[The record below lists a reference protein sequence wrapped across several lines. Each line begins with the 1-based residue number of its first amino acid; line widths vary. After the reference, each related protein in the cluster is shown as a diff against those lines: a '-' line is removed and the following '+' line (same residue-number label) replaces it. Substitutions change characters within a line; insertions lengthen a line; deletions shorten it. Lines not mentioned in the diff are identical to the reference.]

1 MSDQPQNATL
11 SPRNSTLVRDDKSSR
26 RLSSSSEPLR
36 LTLMPFQDVKSV
48 KINFFYLRGKTP
60 LFFLRNIIDS
70 LELKVDIDELL
81 KKLEETQKVLVQRKF
96 IVEDPPSEEDSGW
109 FVTVDGFLKV
119 IYLFANAEKQIFF
132 TIRLQKFF
140 LETYQ
145 SENDAFDLTLADTTD
160 IIDVDE
166 ELIQLFKEG
175 VEVKDRKYH
184 LKIYPQCFVGSE
196 AVDWLVNNGFA
207 INRKEAEYIGNKIME
222 KGVFSHVVNEHKFRD
237 KYYFYRFNDEVADD
251 KSTVYYRYRVVL
263 LGDEGSGKSTL
274 FAGIQQQKTV
284 SNTLRSRK
292 NKRRSLGRSG
302 QSSESSSN
310 SGTLMGPFVKIARWT
325 NHFIESAADFD
336 PRAFK
341 EAVEQMIEDDRIT
354 IDKLRPPVSLTTDE
368 TKKHRA
374 NELSRAVGSR
384 MDELVHETVKS
395 SYKSLP
401 SLEVINEEPRL
412 PRSLSPRQQSQTQ
425 SQSLPPSPSPSTLS
439 SASSRVNVSLP
450 PSKKIRFT
458 IWDFAEPP
466 SSSPPLRLPLYYTT
480 HRFFLEELKTL
491 YVIVFNMMTFHTWQ
505 LDYWIGSV
513 MEMAPHSLVLLVGTH
528 QDLINSNKLGQ
539 IQGFIT
545 TRYKAKFPFIIGF
558 LPVSCKSSKCL
569 NKLKE
574 LVTLCASRA
583 LAWRLKQ
590 ERDHTPHERLMRL
603 EDYLDTFSAQLKSD
617 LLPFSEFTQVAEKF
631 DIRGSEAV
639 WETLRYFNGVGAAFA
654 LSPLPDSVS
663 QPLQRRSSN
672 PVFDRKAALRVANS
686 VTTAT
691 PNDTASKE
699 LSTNAPPEWSSEAG
713 SKELN
718 NLIVLN
724 PNWFFRLLAAI
735 RLVGDAA
742 QKTAILTAKQISLA
756 WKQNDIPT
764 ALHEELLKILC
775 EHYKLL
781 YDIDDVIA
789 RHSDSLIE
797 SHKTKLEHRP
807 TTPPLKR
814 KKAPEHKTQGV
825 RINMEH
831 RMWIPS
837 LLPKSPPPNLTSN
850 DLAAVYRVYT
860 FDLFPAHLM
869 ETVTVRFVALHFLTD
884 QQNVQRQRQQQQHLS
899 AVPDDVANS
908 SLRRKSSLFK
918 PSIELWHG
926 GVKVEGDKFGVV
938 VMCMQRPFQTSLLV
952 KVYGLRHIINVLR
965 HTVEVVND
973 IIKEEFSSYPV
984 KVLIPCICRAC
995 REMHMNAKDNNPD
1008 VVCDAGVFSLEECEN
1023 AVARGELS
1031 MRCPLSDEFVRI
1043 DSICPDVTMTDL
1055 SNYFINYSALEKLEE
1070 IGSGAFGKVF
1080 RGKYEG
1086 EEVAIKELIVNGS
1099 DAVETFRDFRREVW
1113 LHSVLRHDNI
1123 VPLRGYAIT
1132 SEETNKDVKDAV
1144 SSSPISSSSS
1154 ASSSASSFTP
1164 DSERCV
1170 FAMVMEYLP
1179 YGDLYHLLQKSTV
1192 PLPWELRIRIA
1203 LDIAQGMLFLHSSHP
1218 PVLHHDLKSLNVLI
1232 KDLNPSAE
1240 VVAKIGDF
1248 GESRTAFSLSRRGNV
1263 INPVWL
1269 APEVMEGTQ
1278 YTTKSDVYSFGIILW
1293 EICSREK
1300 PYEEYTVSKSQFLSD
1315 LEDAIL
1321 KGLRP
1326 SITNKI
1332 SDKVLRASTENV
1344 CPPEYAKLAQQCWDA
1359 NPSNRPTFDNIV
1371 VQLKEIQSLLK

>member
-1 MSDQPQNATL
+1 
-11 SPRNSTLVRDDKSSR
+11 
-26 RLSSSSEPLR
+26 
-36 LTLMPFQDVKSV
+36 
-48 KINFFYLRGKTP
+48 
-60 LFFLRNIIDS
+60 
-70 LELKVDIDELL
+70 
-81 KKLEETQKVLVQRKF
+81 
-96 IVEDPPSEEDSGW
+96 
-109 FVTVDGFLKV
+109 
-119 IYLFANAEKQIFF
+119 
-132 TIRLQKFF
+132 
-140 LETYQ
+140 
-145 SENDAFDLTLADTTD
+145 
-160 IIDVDE
+160 
-166 ELIQLFKEG
+166 
-175 VEVKDRKYH
+175 
-184 LKIYPQCFVGSE
+184 
-196 AVDWLVNNGFA
+196 
-207 INRKEAEYIGNKIME
+207 
-222 KGVFSHVVNEHKFRD
+222 
-237 KYYFYRFNDEVADD
+237 
-251 KSTVYYRYRVVL
+251 
-263 LGDEGSGKSTL
+263 
-274 FAGIQQQKTV
+274 
-284 SNTLRSRK
+284 
-292 NKRRSLGRSG
+292 
-302 QSSESSSN
+302 
-310 SGTLMGPFVKIARWT
+310 
-325 NHFIESAADFD
+325 
-336 PRAFK
+336 
-341 EAVEQMIEDDRIT
+341 
-354 IDKLRPPVSLTTDE
+354 
-368 TKKHRA
+368 
-374 NELSRAVGSR
+374 
-384 MDELVHETVKS
+384 
-395 SYKSLP
+395 
-401 SLEVINEEPRL
+401 
-412 PRSLSPRQQSQTQ
+412 
-425 SQSLPPSPSPSTLS
+425 
-439 SASSRVNVSLP
+439 
-450 PSKKIRFT
+450 
-458 IWDFAEPP
+458 
-466 SSSPPLRLPLYYTT
+466 
-480 HRFFLEELKTL
+480 
-491 YVIVFNMMTFHTWQ
+491 
-505 LDYWIGSV
+505 
-513 MEMAPHSLVLLVGTH
+513 
-528 QDLINSNKLGQ
+528 
-539 IQGFIT
+539 
-545 TRYKAKFPFIIGF
+545 
-558 LPVSCKSSKCL
+558 
-569 NKLKE
+569 
-574 LVTLCASRA
+574 
-583 LAWRLKQ
+583 
-590 ERDHTPHERLMRL
+590 
-603 EDYLDTFSAQLKSD
+603 
-617 LLPFSEFTQVAEKF
+617 
-631 DIRGSEAV
+631 
-639 WETLRYFNGVGAAFA
+639 
-654 LSPLPDSVS
+654 
-663 QPLQRRSSN
+663 
-672 PVFDRKAALRVANS
+672 
-686 VTTAT
+686 
-691 PNDTASKE
+691 
-699 LSTNAPPEWSSEAG
+699 
-713 SKELN
+713 
-718 NLIVLN
+718 
-724 PNWFFRLLAAI
+724 
-735 RLVGDAA
+735 
-742 QKTAILTAKQISLA
+742 
-756 WKQNDIPT
+756 
-764 ALHEELLKILC
+764 
-775 EHYKLL
+775 
-781 YDIDDVIA
+781 
-789 RHSDSLIE
+789 
-797 SHKTKLEHRP
+797 
-807 TTPPLKR
+807 
-814 KKAPEHKTQGV
+814 
-825 RINMEH
+825 
-831 RMWIPS
+831 
-837 LLPKSPPPNLTSN
+837 
-850 DLAAVYRVYT
+850 
-860 FDLFPAHLM
+860 
-869 ETVTVRFVALHFLTD
+869 
-884 QQNVQRQRQQQQHLS
+884 
-899 AVPDDVANS
+899 
-908 SLRRKSSLFK
+908 
-918 PSIELWHG
+918 
-926 GVKVEGDKFGVV
+926 
-938 VMCMQRPFQTSLLV
+938 MCMQRPFQTSLLV